1 MLLIIGASGRVG
13 QRLRQAAQASGVRD
27 VQFLARQASGPDLLA
42 WQPGKPLPPA
52 RAALVLSGVT
62 AGTAAELALN
72 ASLGAA
78 IADDLRRAGIPLC
91 LYASTQAVYGRTP
104 PEGAAENTP
113 PEAPNAYGLAKLAAE
128 QAVAA
133 NLAGSATRLV
143 SLRLGN
149 VAGADM
155 LGAKLRAGQEI
166 TLDQFADGRG
176 PRRSYLGAGC
186 LLHLAR
192 GLADAAGP
200 LPQVL
205 NVAGGDPVDMIDLM
219 RAAGLP
225 CQLRAA
231 PPGAVALAAM
241 DCSLLAGWRPDLL
254 PSSAPEVLAR
264 DLTAAAQEARA

>member
-13 QRLRQAAQASGVRD
+13 ARLRQVAQACGTKD
-27 VQFLARQASGPDLLA
+27 VQFLARQATGPDLRA
-42 WQPGKPLPPA
+42 WQPGQPLPPA

-72 ASLGAA
+72 ATLGAA
-78 IADDLRRAGIPLC
+78 IADDLRRAGVPLC
-91 LYASTQAVYGRTP
+91 LYASSQAVYGCTPPNGAAEDTP
-104 PEGAAENTP
+104 PEV
-113 PEAPNAYGLAKLAAE
+113 PNAYGLAKLAAE

-133 NLAGSATRLV
+133 RLAGSATRLV

-149 VAGADM
+149 VAGADL
-155 LGAKLRAGQEI
+155 LGTKLRAGQAI

-192 GLADAAGP
+192 GLADEVGP

-205 NVAGGDPVDMIDLM
+205 NVAGRVPVDMSDLM

-231 PPGAVALAAM
+231 PPGAMALAAM

-254 PSSAPEVLAR
+254 PSSVPDILAR
-264 DLTAAAQEARA
+264 DLRAAAAEARA